1 MPTESKKKDKNVK
14 NVQKDTSIMEI
25 IQWRDFMIRMQGRIF
40 FCENS
45 SLL

>member
-25 IQWRDFMIRMQGRIF
+25 IQWRDFMIRMQERIF
-40 FCENS
+40 F
-45 SLL
+45 L